1 MTDPMGNAAF
11 GQTLP
16 GLVDG
21 GLHEFV
27 PAVTGLTG
35 ARHDCG
41 VRHSSRPVAHSLSDD
56 QSNYDQFSA
65 STGLYMN

>member
-1 MTDPMGNAAF
+1 VPAADDLSAMDDDRPDGNAAF

-27 PAVTGLTG
+27 
-35 ARHDCG
+35 HDLASKHDSG
-41 VRHSSRPVAHSLSDD
+41 TILPVRRLPRL
-56 QSNYDQFSA
+56 
-65 STGLYMN
+65 